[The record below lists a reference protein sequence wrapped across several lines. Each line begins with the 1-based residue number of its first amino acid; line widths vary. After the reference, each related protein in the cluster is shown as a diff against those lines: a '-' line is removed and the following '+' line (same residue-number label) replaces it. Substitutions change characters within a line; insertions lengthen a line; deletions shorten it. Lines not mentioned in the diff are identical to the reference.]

1 MGAAAAA
8 GRALQ
13 RRAARWLPALA
24 EMVVARTTLARRV
37 VPRDG
42 LPALGWCD
50 VGVRGASSGS
60 GTSTSGGSDD
70 GGAMAS
76 VYVCAAHSAITLAPL
91 LGALVAAEVVDG
103 VTCELIDPAWR
114 PDRFVGSSRNSVSDK
129 VRVPRP
135 CAGQGAQFTSF
146 RDHTQTTC
154 ARTHEKNKMHSCLS
168 VVCLS

>member
-1 MGAAAAA
+1 
-8 GRALQ
+8 
-13 RRAARWLPALA
+13 
-24 EMVVARTTLARRV
+24 VVARTTLARRV

-146 RDHTQTTC
+146 RDHTQTTRDTR
-154 ARTHEKNKMHSCLS
+154 ARAADAREK
-168 VVCLS
+168 